1 LTQIQASYYNRFCF
15 FAPEMERRD
24 FIVDE
29 IQKFGQVVMGLIGK
43 LVRRRQSEQYDFSLN
58 MADQEFEEE
67 AGFSLR
73 MLAGMT
79 PESLEAFVSNHRELT
94 PGNIDILCDLLI
106 EISDDPGC
114 DTREFLGCARQLLDI
129 AENTDKTFTLERAGK
144 REFIN
149 ERLKTLE

>member
-1 LTQIQASYYNRFCF
+1 
-15 FAPEMERRD
+15 MERRD

-29 IQKFGQVVMGLIGK
+29 IQKFGQMVMGLIGK
-43 LVRRRQSEQYDFSLN
+43 LVKRRQSEQYDFSLT
-58 MADQEFEEE
+58 MADQEFEKE

-79 PESLEAFVSNHRELT
+79 PESLEAFISNHPELT
-94 PGNIDILCDLLI
+94 PGNLDFLSDLMI

-114 DTREFLGCARQLLDI
+114 DTRQFLGCARQLLDI
-129 AENTDKTFTLERAGK
+129 SENMDKTFTLERAGK

-149 ERLKTLE
+149 ERLKTED